1 MTVRRSTRVKNLS
14 ALPDIISSSTKT
26 ISLSSEEVQ
35 DNKIEADSNKKAPKK
50 YNVKNKPFSDTYMA
64 IRTKRVKKEDSL
76 DDITILKKR
85 VKTESTISTT
95 ANSSKKK
102 VSVKQEVLNGVAPTN
117 WRIVFDRIKA
127 YRKITEAP
135 VDTMGCERL
144 GDRTA
149 SPETYRFQ
157 TLVALMLSAQTKD
170 TVTSVVVRNL
180 QKDLPGGLTLE
191 SILNV
196 NEQELDDRI
205 RAVGFHTKKAAYIKK
220 TAEILRDKFNGDVPS
235 TIEDLTSLPGVGPKM
250 GFLTLQVAWKLNL
263 GIGVDVHVHR
273 ISNRL
278 GWCNTMDK
286 LPEDTRKNLESWLP
300 REHWREINPILVG
313 YGQTVCIPRGPK
325 CGECPVSELCP
336 SSIVKVQKKGIKV
349 KAQVK
354 VKDEPDETTSR
365 FFKEE
370 VTAVK
375 TEVFD
380 W

>member
-1 MTVRRSTRVKNLS
+1 
-14 ALPDIISSSTKT
+14 
-26 ISLSSEEVQ
+26 
-35 DNKIEADSNKKAPKK
+35 
-50 YNVKNKPFSDTYMA
+50 MA

>member
-1 MTVRRSTRVKNLS
+1 MQVRRSTRIKTCSELS
-14 ALPDIISSSTKT
+14 RTLHTSTK
-26 ISLSSEEVQ
+26 SPYFSSEQKKDDPIKPDMDSPPRKTRIKREPLPCPPIASLEEDPSKEIVLKNTKVQ
-35 DNKIEADSNKKAPKK
+35 
-50 YNVKNKPFSDTYMA
+50 
-64 IRTKRVKKEDSL
+64 
-76 DDITILKKR
+76 KR
-85 VKTESTISTT
+85 VKTESIST
-95 ANSSKKK
+95 ANLSKKK
-102 VSVKQEVLNGVAPTN
+102 KVKQEVLSGIPPAN

-127 YRKITEAP
+127 YRKVTEAP

-144 GDRTA
+144 GDPTA
-149 SPETYRFQ
+149 DPATYRFQ

-170 TVTSVVVRNL
+170 TVTSVAVRNL

-196 NEQELDDRI
+196 DEQELDDRI

-220 TAEILRDKFNGDVPS
+220 TAEILRDKFNRDVPS

-250 GFLTLQVAWKLNL
+250 GFLTLQIAWKLNM

-278 GWCNTMDK
+278 GWCKTMDK

-300 REHWREINPILVG
+300 KEHWREINPILVG
-313 YGQTVCIPRGPK
+313 YGQIVCLPRGPK
-325 CGECPVSELCP
+325 CGECPVREFCP
-336 SSIVKVQKKGIKV
+336 SST
-349 KAQVK
+349 VK
-354 VKDEPDETTSR
+354 VKKEKDKLTIQGKVKNEVNETTSR

-370 VTAVK
+370 EKETPIK
-375 TEVFD
+375 SEVFD